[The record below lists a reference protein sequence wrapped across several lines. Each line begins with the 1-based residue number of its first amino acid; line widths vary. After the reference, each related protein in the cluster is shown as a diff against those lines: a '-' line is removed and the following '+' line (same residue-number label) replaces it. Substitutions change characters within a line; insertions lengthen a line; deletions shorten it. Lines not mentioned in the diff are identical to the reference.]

1 MKDIHSHLLY
11 GIDDGSKSI
20 DESILLL
27 KEMKKHGVDEL
38 ILTPHYVEGSRYNCN
53 NKNKE
58 ELFNEFKKKV
68 EEENID
74 VKLYLGN
81 EVFITTKFIELI
93 NNNEIKTLNNSK
105 YLLFE
110 FPLRHVYKNTS
121 EIISD
126 ITSNGYIPVLA
137 HPERYPIFQNHP
149 DMLEEYL
156 RKGILMQ
163 CNLTSLFNVYGNVAK
178 KTMKYFLK
186 NKWITFLGSDT
197 HHRVQF
203 DSKKLEKK
211 LLKITKDPEYVDD
224 LLNNNFD
231 KIINNEDIPM
241 IR

>member
-1 MKDIHSHLLY
+1 MKDIHSHLLF

-27 KEMKKHGVDEL
+27 KEMKKHGLEEL

-53 NKNKE
+53 NKNKLKLFE
-58 ELFNEFKKKV
+58 ELKQRVK
-68 EEENID
+68 EENID

-81 EVFITTKFIELI
+81 EVYITTKFIELI
-93 NNNEIKTLNNSK
+93 KNDEIRTLNNSK

-126 ITSNGYIPVLA
+126 LVSNGYIPVLA
-137 HPERYPIFQNHP
+137 HPERYEIFEHHP

-156 RKGILMQ
+156 RKGVLMQ
-163 CNLTSLFNVYGNVAK
+163 GNLTSLFNVYGRTAR
-178 KTMKYFLK
+178 KTLEYFLK

-197 HHRVQF
+197 HHKVQF

-211 LLKITKDPEYVDD
+211 LLKITKDPEYVED
-224 LLNNNFD
+224 LLNNNFN
-231 KIINNEDIPM
+231 KIINNEDIGM